1 MADAGNTLEKI
12 LSEQLKTYT
21 DLTEVIRV
29 QQQLVSEGR
38 FEELSQNLDAEVA
51 LIARGKYLEQARI
64 EFMWELAELG
74 EIPHDRLT
82 LPELINHI
90 GNGTSGTLC
99 DVRTRLRSAV
109 DHLREVNAH
118 NAELLRVSLRAIDN
132 ATNTVF
138 GPNGKSYS
146 AKGEANRNKRFSLL
160 DHTG

>member
-1 MADAGNTLEKI
+1 MADAENTLEKI
-12 LSEQLKTYT
+12 LNEQLKTYT

-29 QQQLVSEGR
+29 QQHLVGEGR

-74 EIPHDRLT
+74 VIPHDGLT
-82 LPELINHI
+82 LPELIDHM
-90 GNGTSGTLC
+90 GNDTSETLRG
-99 DVRTRLRSAV
+99 VRARLRSAV

-132 ATNTVF
+132 ATSTVF
-138 GPNGKSYS
+138 GSNGKSYS
-146 AKGEANRNKRFSLL
+146 SKGAANRNRRFSLL